1 VVHCLT
7 AHHLVLTVSAKI
19 ALSQPVV
26 AIQLQMWSAMGA
38 ALCAVRMQDVLKV
51 DACIRASDVLHVSHG
66 TGSFGSSPS
75 LHLHAPYLSML
86 LMTIIVVA
94 VYISRVEVSRLK
106 LCGTRTQPGLT
117 ECAMQ

>member
-1 VVHCLT
+1 MVHCLT
-7 AHHLVLTVSAKI
+7 AHHLVLTVSARI

-66 TGSFGSSPS
+66 AGSFGSSPS
-75 LHLHAPYLSML
+75 LHLHAPYLSVL
-86 LMTIIVVA
+86 LLTCVV
-94 VYISRVEVSRLK
+94 VVGCVSK
-106 LCGTRTQPGLT
+106 LCVTRK
-117 ECAMQ
+117 CAMQRGD